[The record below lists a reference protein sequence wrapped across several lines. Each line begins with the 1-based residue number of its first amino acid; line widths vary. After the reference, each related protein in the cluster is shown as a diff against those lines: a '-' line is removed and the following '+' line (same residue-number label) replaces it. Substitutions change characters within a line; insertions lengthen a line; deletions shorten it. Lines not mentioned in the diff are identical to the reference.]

1 MPILENTG
9 FKSFCWLSS
18 FYGVSILDISRTL
31 TPKPINHFLK
41 KFKQIFQV
49 HLNIAQSVT
58 IFFAVTSRICKKWS
72 ISDIFMTITL
82 GVNRIIRQMTPFFSS
97 TFWAKSVAQFHCCI
111 SLSSR
116 FSSIGSPSA
125 WFLVCKIQIYIPKMK
140 LWSLLTLVSFF
151 YRTLLNLVYNMF
163 RSKFDTNMAPI

>member
-1 MPILENTG
+1 MPILENAG

-58 IFFAVTSRICKKWS
+58 ILICKKWS

-97 TFWAKSVAQFHCCI
+97 TFWAVSVAQFHCYI
-111 SLSSR
+111 SRSSR
-116 FSSIGSPSA
+116 FSFMGSPSA

-151 YRTLLNLVYNMF
+151 YRTLLNF
-163 RSKFDTNMAPI
+163 GI